1 MPDIRKVVG
10 RRTRVLR
17 KKLGYTQEELARRA
31 EIARESLSRIER
43 GQREVGLYVL
53 QRLGRVDV
61 HLERI
66 TAAAR

>member
-43 GQREVGLYVL
+43 GQSEVGLYVL